1 MKRHHYVIAA
11 IVLASMSLVG
21 PVCADTLD
29 LAFMPP
35 RVVPQDLCTPG
46 ASLDELNELDLGLG
60 DDELN
65 DDLRLRYIRRDIRNL
80 QAEDAHRWF
89 DHIMTLIDWQATLD
103 PDFAGT
109 GATLAK
115 IALYID
121 AGRMNELRDLNLIE
135 LLRQE
140 NRLDSNTYRM
150 TLAEYYL
157 NGIGVAK
164 DTIYARSLIREAA
177 YGGNPDALLTVARL
191 ELQGDPVEGWDAP
204 LDMTVTLAFGGML
217 GQMNAEVCRH
227 AERIAQQYLTGE
239 VVTRNPEIA
248 QAWFKF
254 AADLGGAG
262 AAWRIVEHHLEA
274 DAANKDNAEL
284 LRYLRL
290 AVSRG
295 IAIDAVQAER
305 IRSATNID
313 DESLF
318 EILGFNFSADTGR
331 TRPSLSGYFQLSVNL
346 DAEFASENS
355 PYLQYL
361 GEVIKFDTAPGF
373 VFTTLAKEVMLHKGR
388 WAGELEAMG
397 LLEEAAVR
405 QDAEGMQILARML
418 TRYRDDPVKMSRA
431 INLLTEAVSRF
442 GQMSAMDNLD
452 GLYRC
457 QANDAPHIAEA
468 DYWASAFDAT
478 QSESVAISPNDLL
491 TLDPFKDPETIAQIQ
506 TQALQGDSTSL
517 ANFVERVQADPLAT
531 DDAHRLWAARADG
544 SDKTLENFAKLEVAL
559 ATNPAERDL
568 AIELFRRIYLNNGA
582 TAALDLSIALLQD
595 NGRDPKVASEIADYL
610 TRAGNLGNGAAI
622 RLLARLTADE
632 RTEVSVYQQFAEIIE
647 ERGDFPALMF
657 AIPFVSP
664 DRVDDYMDRAVS
676 LMNCG
681 TKDAEELGDAAT
693 VRGDIEQSYHWE
705 QIGLAIVGG
714 NVLSRLAISDRQM
727 TFYDIGAAPGIRQVF
742 ERALAE
748 GDNVANL
755 TLFDLTADPDLSTFD
770 PAAAAEYLIA
780 LLAMP
785 YQESAI
791 INRYRV
797 ADAEVRAAVDQE
809 FDMSDVFLKVAQG
822 GDITAKRDY
831 ALLLRDTAT
840 TLSDLQASARWL
852 QESAD
857 GGDIVGMAELGR
869 ALAYGI
875 GIPEDRTAA
884 LNWLEQA
891 ERAGN
896 TEAASLARLLRI
908 EVIE

>member
-1 MKRHHYVIAA
+1 MKRHHHVIAA

-140 NRLDSNTYRM
+140 NRLDSNAYRM

-262 AAWRIVEHHLEA
+262 AAWRIVEYHLEA
-274 DAANKDNAEL
+274 DAANKDNVEL

-361 GEVIKFDTAPGF
+361 SEVIKFDTAPGF
-373 VFTTLAKEVMLHKGR
+373 VFTTLAKEVMLRKGR

-431 INLLTEAVSRF
+431 INLLTESVSRF

-478 QSESVAISPNDLL
+478 QSEIVAISPNDLL

-610 TRAGNLGNGAAI
+610 TRAGNLGKGAAI

-780 LLAMP
+780 LLALP

-809 FDMSDVFLKVAQG
+809 FDMSDVFLKAAQG

-852 QESAD
+852 QEAAD

-896 TEAASLARLLRI
+896 TEAASLTRLLRI